1 MLEAVIVKQLRDYT
15 LDLKLIVKAGE
26 ITALMGVNGS
36 GKSTTLNII
45 AGLVKPDTASISLN
59 NEVLF
64 RTKDNIDIPT
74 EDRQIGYVL
83 QNSAVFP
90 HMTVRDNVAFG
101 LRARHLPRM
110 DISERVEYWTEHMH
124 IEDLVGVKAGNLS
137 GGQKQ
142 RVALAR
148 AFAVEPDLLM
158 LDEPFTG
165 LDADSM
171 KVVKVL
177 VREFVKKM
185 QIPCITVTHRAVDS
199 ADIGDFACVLCQGKK
214 EWEGSPA
221 KIPELYSVCHCT

>member
-90 HMTVRDNVAFG
+90 HMTVHDNVAFG

-110 DISERVEYWTEHMH
+110 DISERVEYL
-124 IEDLVGVKAGNLS
+124 D
-137 GGQKQ
+137 
-142 RVALAR
+142 R
-148 AFAVEPDLLM
+148 AYAYRRFSWGKSRESFWWP
-158 LDEPFTG
+158 ETTG
-165 LDADSM
+165 
-171 KVVKVL
+171 
-177 VREFVKKM
+177 R
-185 QIPCITVTHRAVDS
+185 T
-199 ADIGDFACVLCQGKK
+199 CQGFC
-214 EWEGSPA
+214 G
-221 KIPELYSVCHCT
+221 